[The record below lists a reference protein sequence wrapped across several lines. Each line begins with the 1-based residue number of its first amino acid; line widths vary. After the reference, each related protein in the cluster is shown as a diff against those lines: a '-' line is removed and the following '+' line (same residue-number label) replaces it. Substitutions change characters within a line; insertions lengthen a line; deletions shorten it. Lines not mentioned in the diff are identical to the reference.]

1 MGVRREEGGEGRR
14 EWGEEGVRVG
24 KRGSEGK
31 RRKRGSEGRRG
42 KERRDWPRNEA
53 RGASV
58 MPMFI
63 SFPST
68 SHSISPHLPTYTFFS
83 PLVQ

>member
-1 MGVRREEGGEGRR
+1 MRGGGGKEGGEWRR
-14 EWGEEGVRVG
+14 RRKG
-24 KRGSEGK
+24 GSEGRRGK
-31 RRKRGSEGRRG
+31 GGSEGRRRKRGSEGRRG
-42 KERRDWPRNEA
+42 KERRDWPEA

-58 MPMFI
+58 TPMFI

-68 SHSISPHLPTYTFFS
+68 SHSISPHLPTYNSFS